1 MQGFPPERVLVV
13 MAHPDDPE
21 FTAGGTIARLCRE
34 GARVDYL
41 ICTLGDKG
49 SEDRAVSAYELGR
62 TRETEQRA
70 AAALLG
76 ARNVAFLR
84 HDDGGLEATLAL
96 RREIV
101 AGIRRQRPDTVICF
115 DPAFIY
121 SDRYIQHPD
130 HRASGEA
137 ALAAIYPAARNA
149 RTFPEL
155 LLDGLEPHT
164 VRQVYLASPAQ
175 PNCWFDIAET
185 LEQKVAAMQ
194 AHSSQVGNPEGLA
207 AFLRQMAEE
216 AGRAAQ
222 PEPLRY
228 AEAFRY
234 LNTEGG

>member
-1 MQGFPPERVLVV
+1 MQGFRPEHVLVV

-21 FTAGGTIARLCRE
+21 FTSGGTIARLARD

-76 ARNVAFLR
+76 AQEIEFL
-84 HDDGGLEATLAL
+84 HYDDGGLEATLPL
-96 RREIV
+96 RRAIV
-101 AGIRRQRPDTVICF
+101 AGIRRRKPDTVICF

-175 PNCWFDIAET
+175 PNCWCDIDET
-185 LEQKVAAMQ
+185 LDLKIAAMQ
-194 AHSSQVGNPEGLA
+194 AHTSQVGDPEGLA
-207 AFLRQMAEE
+207 AFLRMMAEE

-222 PEPLRY
+222 PEPLRH

>member
-1 MQGFPPERVLVV
+1 
-13 MAHPDDPE
+13 
-21 FTAGGTIARLCRE
+21 
-34 GARVDYL
+34 
-41 ICTLGDKG
+41 
-49 SEDRAVSAYELGR
+49 
-62 TRETEQRA
+62 
-70 AAALLG
+70 
-76 ARNVAFLR
+76 
-84 HDDGGLEATLAL
+84 
-96 RREIV
+96 
-101 AGIRRQRPDTVICF
+101 VICF

-175 PNCWFDIAET
+175 PNCWCDIDET
-185 LEQKVAAMQ
+185 LDLKIAAMQ
-194 AHSSQVGNPEGLA
+194 AHTSQVGDPDGLA
-207 AFLRQMAEE
+207 AFLRMMAEE

-222 PEPLRY
+222 PEPLRH